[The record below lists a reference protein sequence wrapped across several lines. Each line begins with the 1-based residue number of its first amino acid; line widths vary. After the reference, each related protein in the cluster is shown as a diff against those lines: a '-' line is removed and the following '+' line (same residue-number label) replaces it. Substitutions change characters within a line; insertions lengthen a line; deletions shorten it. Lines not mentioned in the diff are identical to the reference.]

1 MWCCIWVMAW
11 RSEDWNL
18 ASRRRISELE
28 IGKEKEA
35 LAFLEQ
41 DPVRNLRIIWA
52 LRRWG
57 LFDLGLAE
65 QGAYL
70 AAQSSRGMRGLL
82 LLSNQ
87 GMMRVAARGD
97 TARALVE
104 RALSEW
110 GVPEVLA
117 GPEEDVEELLDGV
130 EGLAQAVEHREEEI
144 SLALSGR
151 DFIPCRGRAK
161 PAGDEDLDSL
171 ALLEKMLHEELLGS
185 SPEAWVIRSQLRRSL
200 EDGSAALVRWDGKAV
215 AKAQIE
221 AATPQADELGGVYTV
236 EDRRR
241 CGFAAAACTLVCES
255 SLSRGRTVRL
265 ETQRDNTAAIALYKR
280 LGFKEL
286 WPHLAVRFKQPG

>member
-1 MWCCIWVMAW
+1 M
-11 RSEDWNL
+11 
-18 ASRRRISELE
+18 ASRTRMAELE
-28 IGKEKEA
+28 IGQEKEA

-65 QGAYL
+65 QGTYL
-70 AAQSSRGMRGLL
+70 AARGTRGIRGLL
-82 LLSNQ
+82 LFSNQ
-87 GMMRVAARGD
+87 GMMRVAASSD

-104 RALSEW
+104 WALSEV

-117 GPEEDVEELLDGV
+117 GPEEEVEELLAGV
-130 EGLAQAVEHREEEI
+130 EELERAVVHREEEI

-151 DFIPCRGRAK
+151 DFIPYWGRAK
-161 PAGDEDLDSL
+161 QAGDEDIDSL
-171 ALLEKMLHEELLGS
+171 ADLEKMLHKELLGS
-185 SPEAWVIRSQLRRSL
+185 SPEDWVIRSQLRRSL
-200 EDGSAALVRWDGKAV
+200 EDGAAALVRWDGKAA

-236 EDRRR
+236 VDRRR
-241 CGFAAAACTLVCES
+241 CGFAAAACSLVCES
-255 SLSRGRTVRL
+255 SLSRGKTVRL
-265 ETQRDNTAAIALYKR
+265 ETQRDNAAAITLYKR

-286 WPHLAVRFKQPG
+286 WPHLAVRFKQPE